1 MTAHSRRAFTLVEL
15 LIVIAIIG
23 VLMGLLV
30 PAVQAAR
37 EAARRATCSNNQS
50 QIAKAVQ
57 NYMTSGSK
65 GAYPG
70 WVQYQKAFDSN
81 GDPAQLVLP
90 WTGKL
95 LAQLDEQGLRDQL
108 LKGGVDVT
116 KPPRL
121 DIFICPSDVGVNE
134 EQGRLSYIVNAGV
147 PDPTSDGA
155 LGSGI
160 ASDMKGSG
168 MCHDQRP
175 GRNGPTVK
183 TSDLKDGANSTLLL
197 SENIHKDTNTTW
209 LGPFVNQ
216 YIYNANDPAEMS
228 TNPEQRLGM
237 VWVLGPPASQWPTNV
252 LALPNKDTDPPSAS
266 YTMGMDEFFA
276 RPASEHPEIFV
287 VAMAEGNTRDV
298 NEQIDYR
305 VYQQLMT
312 PNGQKAG
319 DPNANAA
326 ANQIY
331 LQYMQPP
338 LADGDY

>member
-30 PAVQAAR
+30 PAVQTAR

-50 QIAKAVQ
+50 QIAKAFQ
-57 NYMTSGSK
+57 NYTTSGK

-70 WVQYQKAFDSN
+70 WVQYQKAFDQN
-81 GDPAQLVLP
+81 RNPGLLVLP

-108 LKGGVDVT
+108 LKGDVDWF

-121 DIFICPSDVGVNE
+121 DIFICPSDVGINE
-134 EQGRLSYIVNAGV
+134 EQGRLTYVVNAGV
-147 PDPTSDGA
+147 PDPTSNGA
-155 LGSGI
+155 LASGV
-160 ASDMKGSG
+160 ASDMKPNGV
-168 MCHDQRP
+168 CHDLRA

-183 TSDLKDGANSTLLL
+183 STDMRDGANSTILL

-209 LGPFVNQ
+209 LGPFATPF
-216 YIYNANDPAEMS
+216 IYNANTPPEMN

-237 VWVLGPPASQWPTNV
+237 VWVLGPPPSTWPTTD
-252 LALPNKDTDPPSAS
+252 LAPPNRDTDPPSAS
-266 YTMGMDEFFA
+266 YTMGMGQFFA

-298 NEQIDYR
+298 NEQIEYR

-319 DPNANAA
+319 DPNANAQ
-326 ANQIY
+326 ANAGY
-331 LQYMQPP
+331 VQYMIPP
-338 LADGDY
+338 LADNDF